1 MFLQNRRLY
10 VTLAAFAVAGLF
22 AGAIQCAAAHADEKP
37 AAPPEVGDS
46 AEDFA
51 LDAVIGTLEG
61 NVRLSTV
68 LKSGP
73 AVVVVLRGYPGYQ
86 CPICSRQVGEL
97 ISKTKEFTDHKT
109 SVLLIYPGPAKELD
123 QRAKEFVKGSEL
135 PAPLTLLLD
144 PDYSFTNA
152 YGLRWDAPRETAYP
166 STFVIDTDGTVRYAK
181 ISKSHGDR
189 AEVSDVIKALD
200 ALK

>member
-1 MFLQNRRLY
+1 MR
-10 VTLAAFAVAGLF
+10 VPV
-22 AGAIQCAAAHADEKP
+22 C
-37 AAPPEVGDS
+37 
-46 AEDFA
+46 
-51 LDAVIGTLEG
+51 
-61 NVRLSTV
+61 
-68 LKSGP
+68 
-73 AVVVVLRGYPGYQ
+73 
-86 CPICSRQVGEL
+86 
-97 ISKTKEFTDHKT
+97 
-109 SVLLIYPGPAKELD
+109 
-123 QRAKEFVKGSEL
+123 
-135 PAPLTLLLD
+135 TLLLD